1 MKLFIQSPGALT
13 TIQDLGRWGYQ
24 AIGMPVSGAMD
35 APALVRGNIL
45 LGNPDGAAALEITMM
60 GPSIRFEGEGAIAVT
75 GGDLSP
81 RLNGQPI
88 ANWTAVP
95 VRTGDVLSFGGPRK
109 GLRAYLCTSGGIDVP
124 LVMGSR
130 STYMKA
136 GIGGLEGRK
145 LQKGDVL
152 VTGEPGKYAAGTECP
167 ESLRPEYGEAPLRTV
182 PGPQDSYI
190 RPEGVKTFFETEYR
204 LSASSDRMGCRM
216 EGGTPIEHVRGPD
229 IVSDA
234 IPMGAVQVPG
244 QGLPIVMMADR
255 QTTGGY
261 VKIGVVHALDVA
273 RLSQFLP
280 GSPVRFSR
288 ITQEAGIEL
297 SKAEASALEALRA
310 HVAAVLTNPPS
321 RPQSVKPGSTVPV
334 SAAAQGSSVRQC
346 GASSG
351 AMNITVNGEKF
362 FVTWERTE

>member
-1 MKLFIQSPGALT
+1 MKLCIQAPGTLT
-13 TIQDLGRWGYQ
+13 TVQDLGRWGHQ

-35 APALVRGNIL
+35 APALLRGNIL
-45 LGNPDGAAALEITMM
+45 LGNPDGAAALEVTMM
-60 GPSIRFEGEGAIAVT
+60 GPSIRFEDGEGAVAIT

-81 RLNGQPI
+81 QLNGQPI
-88 ANWTAVP
+88 PNWTVVP
-95 VRTGDVLSFGGPRK
+95 VKAGDVLSLGGTRT
-109 GLRAYLCTSGGIDVP
+109 GCRAYVCVSGGIDVP

-136 GIGGLEGRK
+136 KIGGFGGRK

-152 VTGEPGKYAAGTECP
+152 NTGTHPGTGVSAAYKAGVSCP
-167 ESLRPEYGEAPLRTV
+167 ETLRPGYGAAPLRTV
-182 PGPQDSYI
+182 LGPQDSCI
-190 RPEGVKTFFETEYR
+190 KPEGIKTFLEAEYR

-234 IPMGAVQVPG
+234 IPMGAVQIPG

-261 VKIGVVHALDVA
+261 VKIGVVHALDAA

-280 GSPVRFSR
+280 GSPVRFAK
-288 ITQEAGIEL
+288 ITQEEGIEL
-297 SKAEASALEALRA
+297 SKAEAKALSELRA
-310 HVAAVLTNPPS
+310 HVANAPAA
-321 RPQSVKPGSTVPV
+321 PQG
-334 SAAAQGSSVRQC
+334 R
-346 GASSG
+346 SG

-362 FVTWERTE
+362 FVTWERIE